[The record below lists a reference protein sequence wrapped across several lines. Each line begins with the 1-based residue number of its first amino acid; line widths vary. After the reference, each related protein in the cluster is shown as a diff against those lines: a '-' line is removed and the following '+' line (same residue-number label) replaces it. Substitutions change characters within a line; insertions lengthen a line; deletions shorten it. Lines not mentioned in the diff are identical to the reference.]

1 MVFGQTIC
9 PNNTHSHWFRKFQYE
24 SIEQIIDK
32 LNISEYFRWIRIF
45 WNAKGNEND
54 VFQWKCFQ
62 SIGNFLSSWHNELLI
77 WKKRCSCKA
86 YIKHCLLNKFFPLK
100 CAFKSSVSLTIW
112 KRKTTE
118 KHPFDYCIENQ
129 VFICASTSKGFSVT
143 SFVSFSFGRLFYVC
157 H

>member
-1 MVFGQTIC
+1 MPEQHSLALVPKISIWIHWENNRKTEHLGVF
-9 PNNTHSHWFRKFQYE
+9 SM
-24 SIEQIIDK
+24 
-32 LNISEYFRWIRIF
+32 
-45 WNAKGNEND
+45 NANFLKCKS
-54 VFQWKCFQ
+54 QWKWCISMKMFPINWEF
-62 SIGNFLSSWHNELLI
+62 SIWLAQCVAHL
-77 WKKRCSCKA
+77 KKRCSCKA
-86 YIKHCLLNKFFPLK
+86 HIKHCLLNKFFPLK